1 MKQRDISIRG
11 LGYKPDP
18 NEDFL
23 YENDMDKSELSD
35 LLSAVHHHEHLPK
48 EYIEEKNKEKTKLT
62 TFNHSEAESSNWAY
76 NAVQK
81 LTSRAITKPTYF

>member
-1 MKQRDISIRG
+1 DDELLPVSLETNKCFDYPEIAIIIRLQIYGETFFLIDFSMKQRDISIRG

-23 YENDMDKSELSD
+23 YESDMSKSELSE

-48 EYIEEKNKEKTKLT
+48 E
-62 TFNHSEAESSNWAY
+62 
-76 NAVQK
+76 
-81 LTSRAITKPTYF
+81 